1 MLQQACNFLL
11 DNFPQAKLRDG
22 LSLVEKDCLL
32 NIRLSDGLL
41 HARIKGVAGGL
52 YDVYLDLKTW
62 PKTKARCL
70 CGSQFNCEHVAA
82 SLLFLYLR
90 DQENKPLSGLSA
102 IDKWLENNT
111 TSKQTSKTKI
121 NLENDSTEYIEE
133 LIDEDTLKWYDQ
145 LDWRDDFF
153 AYELGIIIDGH
164 RVNLVPLLVDVL
176 SKKNYGD
183 WKNLPNDYVF
193 KVTLDKGRAL
203 PIPAYRLKPLID
215 FLLLEK
221 NLYNKNHQELKIK
234 KYQWIIMQEA
244 LQALHSSLQRQWTD
258 NDLLVKLQ
266 QFIQAE
272 YNLPITLPQDFK
284 AVLRDYQQYGLA
296 WLQALRSC
304 GFGGILA
311 DDMGLGKTIQTLAH
325 LSIEKTNNRLKSPV
339 LIIAPLSLV
348 QNWSMEAAR
357 FAPNLSVCIYHGAD
371 RQDDVFR
378 LYDIIVSTYGLVHKD
393 KEKFLKQKFYY
404 LILDEAQKIK
414 NSRARITLIIQQIK
428 ADYRLGLSG
437 TPFENHLG
445 ELWSLMNFVMPGLL
459 FDKKSFKNHFQN
471 PIEKN
476 LDMQKMT
483 SLMARVKP
491 FLLRRSKKDVLPEL
505 PEKTI
510 IVRQVQLVDAQRELY
525 EWIRLSMEKKV
536 RESIMRYGM
545 EKSQILFLDALLK
558 LRQVCCDPRLLKLTI
573 AEKAYGTSVKLDAL
587 LELVDWLLAEGRN
600 ILIFSQFTSM
610 LSLIENAIKARG
622 YSYRLLT
629 GETRNRQQVV
639 DDFQNGEV
647 SIFLM
652 SLKAGGVGLN
662 LTRADTVIHYDPWWN
677 PAVEDQATDRTHRL
691 GQLNPVFVYRLITQ
705 GTVEEVMMG
714 LQERKRTLFD
724 GMLSQDNF
732 KGLQL
737 TTEDLDLFFQPLNS
751 GI

>member
-1 MLQQACNFLL
+1 MLQQACTSLL
-11 DNFPQAKLRDG
+11 ENFPQAKLREG
-22 LSLVEKDCLL
+22 LSLVERECLSSV
-32 NIRLSDGLL
+32 RLSDGLL
-41 HARIKGVAGGL
+41 HARIKGTTGSL

-90 DQENKPLSGLSA
+90 EKESKPLLHLSKVDIWLKNNA
-102 IDKWLENNT
+102 ISTRAPLV
-111 TSKQTSKTKI
+111 KI
-121 NLENDSTEYIEE
+121 NFETNVSDLAEE
-133 LIDEDTLKWYDQ
+133 QISEDKFQWYSQ
-145 LDWRDDFF
+145 LDGQNDFF

-164 RVNLVPLLVDVL
+164 KVNLVPLLIDVL
-176 SKKNYGD
+176 SKNDFND
-183 WKNLPNDYVF
+183 WQSLSQDHVF
-193 KVTLDKGRAL
+193 KITVGKGRVL

-221 NLYNKNHQELKIK
+221 NTYNKNTQIFKIK

-244 LQALHSSLQRQWTD
+244 LGALHASLQRQWTD
-258 NDLLVKLQ
+258 NALLIKLQ
-266 QFIQAE
+266 QFMQAE
-272 YNLPITLPQDFK
+272 YSLPISLPKDFQ

-296 WLQALRSC
+296 WLQSLRVC

-311 DDMGLGKTIQTLAH
+311 DDMGLGKTVQTLAH
-325 LSIEKTNNRLKSPV
+325 LSIEKTTGRLKKPV

-348 QNWSMEAAR
+348 QNWSIEAGR
-357 FAPNLSVCIYHGAD
+357 FTPNLRVCIYHGVD
-371 RQDDVFR
+371 RQTDVFR
-378 LYDIIVSTYGLVHKD
+378 QYDIIISTYGLVHKD
-393 KEKFLKQKFYY
+393 KEKFLKQQFYY

-414 NSRARITLIIQQIK
+414 NSRAQITLIIQQIK
-428 ADYRLGLSG
+428 ANYRLGLSG

-459 FDKKSFKNHFQN
+459 FDKKNFKNHFQD

-476 LDMQKMT
+476 LDIQKMT

-510 IVRQVQLVDAQRELY
+510 IVRSMQLLDAQRELY

-545 EKSQILFLDALLK
+545 VKSQILFLDALLK
-558 LRQVCCDPRLLKLTI
+558 LRQVCCDPRLLKLTL

-587 LELVDWLLAEGRN
+587 LELVDWLIAEGRS

-610 LSLIENAIKARG
+610 LSLIENAMQARK
-622 YSYRLLT
+622 YSYRVLT

-639 DDFQNGEV
+639 DDFQNGKV

-705 GTVEEVMMG
+705 GTVEEAMMR
-714 LQERKRTLFD
+714 LQARKRALFE
-724 GMLSQDNF
+724 GILSNNTF
-732 KGLQL
+732 HGVKL
-737 TTEDLDLFFQPLNS
+737 TVEDIDLFFQPLK
-751 GI
+751 